1 VKVEHY
7 LERLIGRLQEVSADG
22 RCPPAE
28 AFVYVVRKLRMWFEH
43 KRLVVGPEERGRDGG
58 FLDEHARAYI
68 KDAENE
74 HHDMAREG
82 ISSQHA
88 SPANPTAPSMQ
99 PIPFQ
104 PSQPQSQSQSQS
116 QSQAA
121 IIGTSSMPA
130 SQLNPSANFMF
141 PATQSQ
147 SQRPMTSS
155 QFPGM
160 SDLNAA
166 YNAANYNINWDDLNF
181 SQQEMTVFDDFMAE
195 PNWMGYLI

>member
-1 VKVEHY
+1 V
-7 LERLIGRLQEVSADG
+7 I
-22 RCPPAE
+22 
-28 AFVYVVRKLRMWFEH
+28 
-43 KRLVVGPEERGRDGG
+43 GPEERGRDGG

-74 HHDMAREG
+74 HHNMARDG

-88 SPANPTAPSMQ
+88 SPGNATAPGMQ

-104 PSQPQSQSQSQS
+104 PSQSQS
-116 QSQAA
+116 QSQAG

-141 PATQSQ
+141 PTTQ
-147 SQRPMTSS
+147 SQRPMNAS